1 MNKFFQVSKRLAVG
15 AVAAGAA
22 VAANAQ
28 AAPSI
33 DTASVVATINGGLVA
48 IGAIGLAV
56 LGVYGTIAIYNW
68 IKRPIK

>member
-1 MNKFFQVSKRLAVG
+1 MNKFFKVSKRLAVG